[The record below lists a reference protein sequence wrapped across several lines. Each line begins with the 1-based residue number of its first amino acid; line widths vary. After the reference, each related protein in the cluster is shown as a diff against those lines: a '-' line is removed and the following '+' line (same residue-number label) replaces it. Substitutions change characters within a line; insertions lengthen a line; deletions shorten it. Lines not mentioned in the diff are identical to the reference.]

1 MKLNSPAPIATSIL
15 ALALV
20 ASPICAAPIYAA
32 SIYAAPIDTLDFG
45 AIPSEQAHALTSHK
59 SETIAGALAQSARRL
74 LPLEPQTWEGGTL
87 NFVMKLDPSQPNYF
101 TVKLSG
107 DDITENRLL
116 LFMDGKQIGYRH
128 LGDVEQLDFGTAE
141 PAYAGRF
148 FYNTTP
154 LPLHL
159 TRGKTQASFQIR
171 SSGRIW
177 GYGNTFDQYQKTQTE
192 PSRGIY
198 RVYTHTDGYF
208 VPPASEKQGVAPT
221 DAPLRKE
228 PGPQVLADLKT
239 RVNREIDNQ
248 LNGDKPLDQMRM
260 QFLAQ
265 AYFEPWTRAF
275 QNPRAVQR
283 ITDSLDALFL
293 AYRNN
298 PKIATSDPA
307 TWNPDWFGF
316 GPASQALVWLHNKI
330 EPALD
335 SEIKDEIGA
344 NLTRRAAYSE
354 MLIKARD
361 WNREHRRQYT
371 NQTMI
376 VDLYGI
382 YWANRGLKVLA
393 PDKALP
399 EDQARRYLYE
409 SVGLE
414 PWRGAEIGGLP
425 QKPLGDH
432 YLQLTQAGLTREL
445 GYVGTYGE
453 VQDWV
458 TQIYDA
464 TRPTPNA
471 AGDPKIKAQLVK
483 IARARAAFRH
493 PALDA
498 DGNRAMRLEQIVG
511 WRDSHYPG
519 VLAYGQRASW
529 DGAPLQTAAATLDP
543 TLVGYAQQML
553 ADNQFFAA
561 MREQMKDSGFRVT
574 AGLLQWPAQLEII
587 QAQPPS
593 PQRLPMGWQQPDF
606 VWSDAEDGVVAI
618 KNGQEILYASLYWRA
633 RYGINNLA
641 RVHDMTPRFDR
652 IAVVHQQSQ
661 FTPSGLEYVE
671 RDRTNAAFGDW
682 LPKYPGEWH
691 SAHAGQILPIAKIP
705 EGIAFKPGDENIY
718 AGKADFYQ
726 MRYGPYLIAM
736 NTTLDKNFDLK
747 VPAGARNLIS
757 KQPLKA
763 GQILQVLP
771 RSTIVLYSP

>member
-1 MKLNSPAPIATSIL
+1 MKLNYIAQSVFAVFL
-15 ALALV
+15 AAL
-20 ASPICAAPIYAA
+20 PTW
-32 SIYAAPIDTLDFG
+32 AAPIDALNFG
-45 AIPSEQAHALTSHK
+45 DAPSEQTHALTTQNSD
-59 SETIAGALAQSARRL
+59 TITGTLAQSARRL

-87 NFVMKLDPSQPNYF
+87 NFSMKLDPLQPNYF
-101 TVKLSG
+101 TIKLSG

-116 LFMDGKQIGYRH
+116 LFMDDKQIGYRH

-154 LPLHL
+154 LPLSM
-159 TRGKTQASFQIR
+159 TRGKTQANFQIR

-177 GYGNTFDQYQKTQTE
+177 GYGNTFEQYQKTQTE

-198 RVYTHTDGYF
+198 HVYTHTGGYF
-208 VPPASEKQGVAPT
+208 VPPTNEEQGVAPAN
-221 DAPLRKE
+221 APLRQE
-228 PGPQVLADLKT
+228 PGPQVLADLKA

-265 AYFEPWTRAF
+265 AYFEPWTNAHH
-275 QNPRAVQR
+275 NPRAVQR
-283 ITDSLDALFL
+283 ITDSLDALFV
-293 AYRNN
+293 AYRKN
-298 PKIATSDPA
+298 PKLATSDPA

-316 GPASQALVWLHNKI
+316 GPAAQALVLLQDQIK
-330 EPALD
+330 PALD
-335 SEIKDEIGA
+335 GEIRDENGA
-344 NLTRRAAYSE
+344 LITRRAAYTE
-354 MLIKARD
+354 MLVTARD

-382 YWANRGLKVLA
+382 YWANRGLQVLA
-393 PDKALP
+393 PDRALP
-399 EDQARRYLYE
+399 ESAARRYLYE
-409 SVGLE
+409 SIGLE
-414 PWRGAEIGGLP
+414 PWLGEEKEGVP
-425 QKPLGDH
+425 QKPLGEN
-432 YLQLTQAGLTREL
+432 YLQLTSQGLTREL

-453 VQDWV
+453 VLDWV

-464 TRPTPNA
+464 TRPTPEA
-471 AGDPKIKAQLVK
+471 AGDAKIKAQLVK

-498 DGNRAMRLEQIVG
+498 DGNRAMRLEQIAG

-519 VLAYGQRASW
+519 VIDYAQRASW
-529 DGAPLQTAAATLDP
+529 DGSPLQTAASTLDP

-553 ADNQFFAA
+553 DDNQYFAA
-561 MREQMKDSGFRVT
+561 MQEQMKDGGFRVT

-587 QAQPPS
+587 KAQPPS
-593 PQRLPMGWQQPDF
+593 AQRLPMGWEQPDF

-618 KNGQEILYASLYWRA
+618 KRGQEILYASLYWRA

-661 FTPSGLEYVE
+661 FTPSGMEYVE

-726 MRYGPYLIAM
+726 LRYGPYFIAM
-736 NTTLDKNFDLK
+736 NTTADKTFDLK
-747 VPAGARNLIS
+747 VPANAQNLVA
-757 KQPLKA
+757 KQDVKA
-763 GQILQVLP
+763 EQVLQVGP
-771 RSTIVLYSP
+771 HSTVVLYLP